1 VKQPIVYHPRMI
13 AHYFTA
19 SAWVKDMLGMDLD
32 PWQVTQLDSHAQWQI
47 WNCSR
52 QSGKSTLAALL
63 ALHTATHYTDSL
75 SLLIAPS
82 LRQSSE
88 LFLKVK
94 TYYALLP
101 ECAAWKLEEDSTMRC
116 KLKNGSRIIALPGA
130 QETVRGY
137 SAAKLVIMDEAA
149 QCSTDLY
156 RSIRPMLAVSGGR
169 LILPST
175 PFGKRGFFYD
185 VWNEPSKEWEK
196 RQVVAE
202 QCPRISRDFLEVEK
216 VAQAEWF
223 GQEYEGQFLDVRGGL
238 FSPEMIAQM
247 TVADLEVDRLAKPW
261 LPEDLSA

>member
-1 VKQPIVYHPRMI
+1 MQSPSLSSWMRPSLW
-13 AHYFTA
+13 A
-19 SAWVKDMLGMDLD
+19 KDECHLDLD
-32 PWQVTQLDSHAQWQI
+32 KWQVEQIDSKAQWQI

-63 ALHTATHYTDSL
+63 ALYTATHRSNSL

-88 LFLKVK
+88 LFIKVK
-94 TYYALLP
+94 NYYAMLP
-101 ECAAWKLEEDSTMRC
+101 SDPDWKLVEDSTMRC
-116 KLKNGSRIIALPGA
+116 KMQNGSRIIALPGA

-137 SAAKLVIMDEAA
+137 SAATLVIMDEAA

-185 VWNEPSKEWEK
+185 IWESKSPEWEK
-196 RQVVAE
+196 RAVTAE
-202 QCPRISRDFLEVEK
+202 MCPRISKEFLAVERE
-216 VAQAEWF
+216 AQAEWY